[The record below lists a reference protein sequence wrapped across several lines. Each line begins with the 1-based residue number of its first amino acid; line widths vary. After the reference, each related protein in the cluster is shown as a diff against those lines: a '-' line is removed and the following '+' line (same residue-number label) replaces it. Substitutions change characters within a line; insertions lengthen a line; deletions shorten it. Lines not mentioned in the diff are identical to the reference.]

1 MDLLGDMN
9 KIRMILVLERE
20 GTLKKTDLYS
30 RIRANNANARKL
42 EELEREG
49 IVEMTT
55 DVFAKNMTNI
65 SLTPEGHAVARRL
78 HEIERILSG
87 EAVMEDGQM
96 DYEPSSEQRDSVI

>member
-9 KIRMILVLERE
+9 KIRLILVLERE

-65 SLTPEGHAVARRL
+65 SLTPEGHAVAKKL
-78 HEIERILSG
+78 LDIENILSG
-87 EAVMEDGQM
+87 EEPLEGDSM
-96 DYEPSSEQRDSVI
+96 DYDAPSQERDSVS